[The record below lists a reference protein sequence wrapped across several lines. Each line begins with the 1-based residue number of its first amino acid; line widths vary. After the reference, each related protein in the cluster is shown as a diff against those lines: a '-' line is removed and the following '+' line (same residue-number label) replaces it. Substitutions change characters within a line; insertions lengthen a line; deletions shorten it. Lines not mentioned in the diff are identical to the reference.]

1 MSDARKVYR
10 GYLLETGEIW
20 EADDFRT
27 VYKILVSHMKDYVH
41 DNICGDP
48 EFSGFGFS
56 DCSGRICVTVEGTDF
71 YKEARDEIHSYVSV
85 MRMQGRCGVLVM
97 RADFDYDLDDV

>member
-1 MSDARKVYR
+1 MSEGKKVYR

-41 DNICGDP
+41 DDICGDP
-48 EFSGFGFS
+48 EFSDS
-56 DCSGRICVTVEGTDF
+56 SGRICVTVDGTDF
-71 YKEARDEIHSYVSV
+71 YKETRDEIHSYVSV
-85 MRMQGRCGVLVM
+85 MRMKGRCVVLVM
-97 RADFDYDLDDV
+97 RADFDYDSEEEEL